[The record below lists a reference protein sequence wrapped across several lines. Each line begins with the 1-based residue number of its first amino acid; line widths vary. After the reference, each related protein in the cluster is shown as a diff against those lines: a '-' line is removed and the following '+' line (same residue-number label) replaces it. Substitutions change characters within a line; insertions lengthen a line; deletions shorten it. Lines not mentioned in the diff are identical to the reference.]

1 MSVLRK
7 GSGGPPQASEK
18 ALPQEGGEW
27 GVTAAL
33 LRSRVQGH
41 ECRTASGRFCSW
53 VLSGAANFKTAESGI
68 SALASS
74 GP

>member
-1 MSVLRK
+1 MLRK
-7 GSGGPPQASEK
+7 GSGGPPQALEK
-18 ALPQEGGEW
+18 ALPQEGREW
-27 GVTAAL
+27 GITAPL

-41 ECRTASGRFCSW
+41 ECRNASGRLCSW
-53 VLSGAANFKTAESGI
+53 VLSGAANFKTAESGV